1 MNLMRKKASL
11 FIFYCSFLVQSFAQ
25 NVLTLEDIWKNNA
38 FGAKSVSGITSM
50 NDGAHYTTIINSGN
64 LQYIV
69 KYNYKTGNATDTI
82 FNASTAINNGIQIP
96 TIVSYKFSK
105 DERKLL
111 FSAEE
116 ERIYRHS
123 FKSNYIIYDIKNK
136 TWSYLSTKEKQQL
149 ASFSPDG
156 KRIAFVKQ
164 NNLFVIDLASQ
175 QETQITF
182 DGEKNKI
189 INGASDW
196 VYEEE
201 FAFDKAYEWSPD
213 GNKIA
218 FYKFDETNVK
228 EFGMPI
234 YGTLY
239 PEYSTFK
246 YPKAGEKNAVVQI
259 LIYDVNTNKS
269 IKADIGPDLDQY
281 IPRIKWTANANL
293 LSCQKLNR
301 LQNKLD
307 LLLIESNTG
316 ISKSILTEQSN
327 TYIEVTND
335 LTFLLDNKS
344 FIWSSELGGYNHLY
358 RYSIEGKMLN
368 QITTGNWDVI
378 AYKGFDELTQTL
390 YFTAAKSLSINK
402 DICKVKLDGSNLSV
416 ISEKLGYNEPNFS
429 KTFDYFI
436 NTYSSA
442 NTPPVYE
449 LYDKNGKKVRTLEE
463 NSALQNKLK
472 SFSLNKKE
480 FLTIKTTDGTEINS
494 WIIKPSD
501 FTATKKYPVIF
512 VVYGGPGR
520 NTVLNSWEGAAY
532 MWNQLLAQN
541 GYIVV
546 SVDNRGT
553 RYKGEKFKKSTYAN
567 LGMYETL
574 DQIDAAK
581 YFGSLPYVDKDRIG
595 IQGWSFGGYLSSL
608 CITKG
613 NDVFKAA
620 IAVAP
625 VTNWR
630 YYDSIYTERFLGL
643 PKDNAKGYDD
653 NSPINFT
660 QQLKGNYLLIH
671 GTADDNVHFQN
682 TVEMVTSLQK
692 ANKQFEFMLYPDK
705 AHGITGGNA
714 RFNLYEKVTDFW
726 LRNL

>member
-1 MNLMRKKASL
+1 MKIKIR
-11 FIFYCSFLVQSFAQ
+11 IFLCCFALTMHAWAQ
-25 NVLTLEDIWKNNA
+25 NEITLEQIWKTNE
-38 FGAKSVSGITSM
+38 FGSKSVSGISSM
-50 NDGAHYTTIINSGN
+50 KDGAHYTIMVAAGTS
-64 LQYIV
+64 QFIV
-69 KYNYKTGNATDTI
+69 KYNYKTGNAVDTI
-82 FNASTAINNGIQIP
+82 FNSSMAKNNGLILP
-96 TIVSYKFSK
+96 KVESYKFNF
-105 DERKLL
+105 DESQLL
-111 FSAEE
+111 FSTQEE
-116 ERIYRHS
+116 KIYRHS
-123 FKSNYIIYDIKNK
+123 YRSNYIVYDIKSK
-136 TWSYLSTKEKQQL
+136 GWTLLSQAGLQQL

-156 KRIAFVKQ
+156 KKIAFVRQ
-164 NNLFVIDLASQ
+164 NNLFVVDLIAK

-182 DGEKNKI
+182 DGQKNKI

-201 FAFDKAYEWSPD
+201 FGFDKAYEWSPD

-218 FYKFDETNVK
+218 FYKFDETEVK
-228 EFGMPI
+228 EFGMSI

-259 LIYDVNTNKS
+259 HIYDVNTKKTVKS
-269 IKADIGPDLDQY
+269 ELGTEVDQY

-293 LSCQKLNR
+293 LACQRLNR

-307 LLLIESNTG
+307 LLLIESGNG
-316 ISKSILTEQSN
+316 ASRLVLSENSN

-335 LTFLLDNKS
+335 LTFLADNSS

-358 RYSIEGKMLN
+358 LYSLDGKMIN

-378 AYKGFDELTQTL
+378 AYKGFDEVSQTL
-390 YFTAAKSLSINK
+390 FFTAAKSASTNK
-402 DICKVKLDGSNLSV
+402 DVCKVKIDGANFKV

-436 NTYSSA
+436 NTYSNA
-442 NTPPVYE
+442 NTPAAFI
-449 LYDKNGKKVRTLEE
+449 LYDKNGKQVRSLEE
-463 NSALQNKLK
+463 NTALQNKLK
-472 SFSLNKKE
+472 NYKLSNKE
-480 FLTIKTTDGTEINS
+480 FMTIKTSDGTELNT
-494 WIIKPSD
+494 WMIKPPD
-501 FTATKKYPVIF
+501 FNESKKYPVIF

-520 NTVLNSWEGAAY
+520 NTVLNTWEGAAY
-532 MWNQLLAQN
+532 MWNQHLAQK

-553 RYKGEKFKKSTYAN
+553 QYKGEKFKKLTYGN
-567 LGMYETL
+567 LGMYETM
-574 DQIDAAK
+574 DQIEAAK
-581 YFGSLPYVDKDRIG
+581 YIGNLPYVDKNRIG

-660 QQLKGNYLLIH
+660 EQLKGNYLLIH

-682 TVEMVTSLQK
+682 SVEMVSSLQK
-692 ANKQFEFMLYPDK
+692 ANKHFDFMIYPDK
-705 AHGITGGNA
+705 NHGIGGGNT
-714 RFNLYEKVTDFW
+714 RLHIYTKMTNFILEK
-726 LRNL
+726 L